1 MNLIPA
7 TNSIIVIIDENWE
20 ETLTR
25 PTFYKYTYLHNGM
38 RQLWPDLICPLSFE
52 TPLNNYDGWK
62 DSQHLLKRLAPT
74 QRDCGLRQSG
84 SHASACCPT
93 LYSSIYETSSVL
105 SLHCRTHKEIH
116 KTRQP
121 WTRTACPILLL
132 SSSSGTSSQ
141 VSSFRVDN
149 EDINT
154 KKIKGKTKQ
163 NSALILRSQVH
174 SGSGMPRASHTRTFL
189 PEGWGCL
196 RHSDRQW
203 ALFITSAIKIDNQTF
218 ISR

>member
-38 RQLWPDLICPLSFE
+38 RQQWPDLICPLSFE

-74 QRDCGLRQSG
+74 QRDCGLDNLGHMQALAVPRCTAAFMRQ
-84 SHASACCPT
+84 A
-93 LYSSIYETSSVL
+93 L
-105 SLHCRTHKEIH
+105 SYHYIAGLKEIH

-132 SSSSGTSSQ
+132 SPSSGTSSQ
-141 VSSFRVDN
+141 VSSFWVDN
-149 EDINT
+149 GDINT
-154 KKIKGKTKQ
+154 KKIKGKKSPLCSDSQ
-163 NSALILRSQVH
+163 EPSA
-174 SGSGMPRASHTRTFL
+174 
-189 PEGWGCL
+189 
-196 RHSDRQW
+196 QW
-203 ALFITSAIKIDNQTF
+203 EWDAQIFPHQHFSA
-218 ISR
+218 

>member
-38 RQLWPDLICPLSFE
+38 RQQWPDLICPLSFE

-93 LYSSIYETSSVL
+93 LYSSIYKTSSVL
-105 SLHCRTHKEIH
+105 SLHCRTQKEIH
-116 KTRQP
+116 KTHQP
-121 WTRTACPILLL
+121 WTRTACPIVLF

-149 EDINT
+149 GDINT
-154 KKIKGKTKQ
+154 KKIKEKK
-163 NSALILRSQVH
+163 
-174 SGSGMPRASHTRTFL
+174 
-189 PEGWGCL
+189 
-196 RHSDRQW
+196 
-203 ALFITSAIKIDNQTF
+203 ITTLL
-218 ISR
+218 